1 MGPDGVACWML
12 RECKDQLLE
21 PIWEIINSSLEEGRV
36 PKEWKR
42 ANIVPIF
49 KGGTKT
55 EPLNY
60 RPVSLTSVVGKLCET
75 VIKEKWVK
83 YLEENEVIT
92 NKQFGFRQGK
102 SCVTNL
108 LSFYTRVIDGVD
120 KRDGWVDAIYLD
132 IKKAFDTVPHNRLLW
147 KLKYIG
153 GLRGKVLE
161 WMGDYLKD
169 REMRTVIRDTYSSW
183 KSVTS
188 GVPQGS
194 VIAPIMFQIYVN
206 DIQNGVTSYIN
217 LFADDA
223 KLLRVI
229 ESQNDCQQLQRD
241 INRIYEWS
249 LRWKLEFNTKKC
261 HVMEIGK
268 SKRRPIWDYKLG
280 EDIIMKSKEEKDLG
294 VTMQDTLSPERH
306 ISGIFNSTYRLLT
319 NIRVSFNYMDTSM
332 MRKIITSIVRPRIE
346 YAAVVWSPNM
356 KKDIRKIERIQRTAT
371 KMVPELKDL
380 TYEERLTVM
389 GLPTLQDRRERGD
402 LITMYKIISGMEK
415 IDNEELVVVRE
426 EVSRTRG
433 HSKRIRKSH
442 CVGNTRKY
450 SFPHRIVDT
459 WNGLNEEVVTA
470 TSVHNFK
477 EKLDKWRYGDRTL

>member
-1 MGPDGVACWML
+1 M
-12 RECKDQLLE
+12 
-21 PIWEIINSSLEEGRV
+21 
-36 PKEWKR
+36 
-42 ANIVPIF
+42 
-49 KGGTKT
+49 
-55 EPLNY
+55 
-60 RPVSLTSVVGKLCET
+60 
-75 VIKEKWVK
+75 
-83 YLEENEVIT
+83 
-92 NKQFGFRQGK
+92 
-102 SCVTNL
+102 
-108 LSFYTRVIDGVD
+108 
-120 KRDGWVDAIYLD
+120 DAIYLD

-169 REMRTVIRDTYSSW
+169 REMRTVVRDTYSSW